1 MSMKFVNE
9 VIHWPARLRGLHVP
23 LVLWIVSW
31 KWCFINFFAY
41 SSLTQV
47 IIDHDYLGPL
57 CLQFTSPPSVADV
70 KNEIMDRTALPIE
83 EQTIYCNGKKVVLSL
98 DMKVFGCICKWSFV

>member
-1 MSMKFVNE
+1 MS
-9 VIHWPARLRGLHVP
+9 LR
-23 LVLWIVSW
+23 
-31 KWCFINFFAY
+31 WCFIDFLAD

-83 EQTIYCNGKKVVLSL
+83 EQTIYCNGKKVMLSSEKKL
-98 DMKVFGCICKWSFV
+98 LG

>member
-1 MSMKFVNE
+1 M
-9 VIHWPARLRGLHVP
+9 
-23 LVLWIVSW
+23 VLY
-31 KWCFINFFAY
+31 FFSY

-57 CLQFTSPPSVADV
+57 CCQFPSPPSVADV

-83 EQTIYCNGKKVVLSL
+83 EQTIYCNGEKVVLSS
-98 DMKVFGCICKWSFV
+98 DMKVFGCIILQMKLCVISVL